1 MSFVLILQNLRKDF
15 ETRKKKLEQLKKLV
29 EETRGEVSPAILE
42 KIEQKM
48 AQLEEAW
55 TAMEKSVVQS
65 TISEPIMGC
74 YGDW

>member
-1 MSFVLILQNLRKDF
+1 M
-15 ETRKKKLEQLKKLV
+15 
-29 EETRGEVSPAILE
+29 SPAILE

-65 TISEPIMGC
+65 TISEPIMDC

>member
-1 MSFVLILQNLRKDF
+1 M
-15 ETRKKKLEQLKKLV
+15 
-29 EETRGEVSPAILE
+29 SPAILE